1 MEFEDFK
8 KYVEENC
15 RAKNIFLPKL
25 TAYITDQV
33 NSDENKVYLS
43 PSQIEYEV
51 KKAWN
56 DTLRNL
62 YTKVNKEITTKRTDP
77 YPVKV
82 EKWIS
87 GIRELEILD
96 DFSDSIDEMEFD

>member
-15 RAKNIFLPKL
+15 RAKNIFLPKV
-25 TAYITDQV
+25 TAYITDQI

-56 DTLRNL
+56 DALRNL
-62 YTKVNKEITTKRTDP
+62 YSKVNSKVKTKKTDS
-77 YPVKV
+77 YPIKV
-82 EKWIS
+82 EKWLTDMN
-87 GIRELEILD
+87 ELEILD
-96 DFSDSIDEMEFD
+96 EFTDSIDDMEFE

>member
-15 RAKNIFLPKL
+15 RAKSIFLPKV
-25 TAYITDQV
+25 TTYITDQI

-43 PSQIEYEV
+43 PSQIQYEV

-56 DTLRNL
+56 DVLRNL
-62 YTKVNKEITTKRTDP
+62 YAKVNSKVKTKKTDS
-77 YPVKV
+77 YPIKV
-82 EKWIS
+82 EKWLADMN
-87 GIRELEILD
+87 ELEILD
-96 DFSDSIDEMEFD
+96 EFTDSIDDMEFE